1 MKSRPMAQRTAV
13 SEDRRIMSRL
23 LCLLLIAALA
33 LPPAF
38 SPAVAD
44 TRPAPEDRGAS
55 GLALAL
61 RRLQT
66 IASALHTAAHPDDE
80 STELLAYLARGQ
92 GARVAYLSLNRG
104 EGGQNGIGPELG
116 ESLGV
121 LRTEE
126 LLAARKLDGAE
137 QYFTRAYDFGFTR
150 SVPETL
156 QKWNKEEV
164 LGDMVRV
171 IRTLRPLVLV
181 NGFSGTA
188 RDGHGQHQL
197 AGLLAPEA
205 VTAAADA
212 NRFPEQIKEGLQPW
226 QVLKLYQRVFEQG
239 KTPVATFDVGQF
251 DPVLGRSHSELA
263 AEGRSKHRSQDFGMI
278 QMRGSSVRS
287 FWRQESRVAAP
298 DKESS
303 LFEGI
308 DVSVTGIAHFAGSSL
323 GAKQL
328 LTPLAR
334 IKELAAQALAE
345 HRPEE
350 PQRIAPKLAEGLR
363 EVRALRQQLG
373 ALDAPSRATVDAMLA
388 RKESEFA
395 DALTR
400 AHGVVVDAL
409 SSAEVVAP
417 GETLEVSANVY
428 LAGQPSFNRETAER
442 MRDLKP
448 QANAQIT
455 LTAPTRWRVEPTEI
469 EADQPAAPS
478 PFFRGREK
486 ADAAARFRV
495 RVPDDEPPTEPY
507 WLARPR
513 TREQFDWDKTMPV
526 TLPFAPPRLSARVEL
541 TLDGERVT
549 VNQPVEFRYA
559 NQTFG
564 EIRRELKVAPALTLT
579 LRPSLLV
586 IPQSGPQPA
595 PTNAAV
601 RRSGSA
607 RANDDARTR
616 EVSVEVT
623 HNARRATNGSLELVA
638 PPGWRVEGEAQP
650 LAFTRQGEKTSRRFR
665 VTPPANAGGTFTLKA
680 VATADGRDYARG
692 YTTVA
697 YPHVETH
704 FIYHPAEVK
713 AEVFDVKVAAGLRV
727 GYVPGSGDDTV
738 EALKQLGVSVKT
750 IDEAELASGDLSV
763 YDTIILGIR
772 VYEVRDDVVANN
784 KRLLDYVANGGTL
797 VVQYNKHEFV
807 TRGQFAPYP
816 VKMGDGSRFG
826 NNLRV
831 TDETAPVKVLVPDHP
846 LFNFPNK
853 ITDADWK
860 GWAQE
865 RGLYFL
871 SEWDAKYT
879 PLLSAPDD
887 TGRPLQG
894 GQLIAEYGKGRYVF
908 TGYAWF
914 RQLPAGVPGAY
925 RLFANLISLPKSKK
939 Q

>member
-1 MKSRPMAQRTAV
+1 
-13 SEDRRIMSRL
+13 MSRL
-23 LCLLLIAALA
+23 LCLLLAAALA
-33 LPPAF
+33 LPPAPF
-38 SPAVAD
+38 PTLAD
-44 TRPAPEDRGAS
+44 TRPAPEDRGAG

-80 STELLAYLARGQ
+80 STELLAYLARGL

-188 RDGHGQHQL
+188 RDGHGQHQV
-197 AGLLAPEA
+197 AGMLAPEA
-205 VTAAADA
+205 ITAAADA
-212 NRFPEQIKEGLQPW
+212 NRFPEQIKAGLQPW

-251 DPVLGRSHSELA
+251 DPVLGRSYSELA

-278 QMRGSSVRS
+278 QMRGSMPRS
-287 FWRQESRVAAP
+287 FWRQESKVAAP

-303 LFEGI
+303 LFEGL
-308 DVSVTGIAHFAGSSL
+308 DVSVTGIARFAGEGE
-323 GAKQL
+323 GAKKL
-328 LTPLAR
+328 LPPLAR
-334 IKELAAQALAE
+334 IKELAAEALAE

-363 EVRALRQQLG
+363 EVRALRQQLA
-373 ALDAPSRATVDAMLA
+373 ALEAGPRATVDAMLA
-388 RKESEFA
+388 RKEWEFS
-395 DALTR
+395 DALAK

-409 SSAEVVAP
+409 SSAEIVTP
-417 GETLEVSANVY
+417 GETLEVNANVY
-428 LAGQPSFNRETAER
+428 LAGQPSFNRETMER
-442 MRDLKP
+442 LRDLKP

-455 LTAPTRWRVEPTEI
+455 LTAPPSWRVEPMEI

-478 PFFRGREK
+478 PFFRGRER

-507 WLARPR
+507 WLARQR
-513 TREQFDWDKTMPV
+513 TREQFDWDAAMPV

-549 VNQPVEFRYA
+549 LNQPVEFRYA

-564 EIRRELKVAPALTLT
+564 EIRRELKVAPALTVT

-586 IPQSGPQPA
+586 IPQGGP
-595 PTNAAV
+595 
-601 RRSGSA
+601 
-607 RANDDARTR
+607 ANGAARTR
-616 EVSVEVT
+616 EVSVEIT
-623 HNARRATNGSLELVA
+623 HNARRATNGSLKLVA
-638 PPGWRVEGEAQP
+638 PAGWKVEGDAQP
-650 LAFTRQGEKTSRRFR
+650 LAFTRQGEKTARRFR

-713 AEVFDVKVAAGLRV
+713 AEVFDVRVAAGLRV

-738 EALKQLGVSVKT
+738 EALKQLGVNVKT

-784 KRLLDYVANGGTL
+784 KRLLDYVNNGGTL

-826 NNLRV
+826 SNLRV
-831 TDETAPVKVLVPDHP
+831 TDENAPVKVLVPDHP

-853 ITDADWK
+853 ITDADWT
-860 GWAQE
+860 GWVQE

-871 SEWDAKYT
+871 SDWDAKYT

-887 TGRPLQG
+887 TGKDLQG

-908 TGYAWF
+908 TAYAWF

-939 Q
+939 P